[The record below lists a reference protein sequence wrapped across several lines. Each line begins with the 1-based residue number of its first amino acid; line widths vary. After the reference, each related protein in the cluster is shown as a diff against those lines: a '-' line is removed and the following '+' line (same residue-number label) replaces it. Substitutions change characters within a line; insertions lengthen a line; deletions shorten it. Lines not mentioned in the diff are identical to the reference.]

1 MAQLVAINPQLHQQL
16 RLHPAKAEWH
26 SKGIQ
31 LMPVVPTEFASMAT
45 QAPIVLTKNGQTG
58 QFVSVALLGF
68 APGENLFFSNNSWQ
82 GDYVPLQIQRQPFFL
97 GQAEAAGQTSTESGN
112 SGGTQGAP
120 EFVVCID
127 NDSPT
132 ICPPTSQGSNS
143 DDTQQLFTESGA
155 DSAYFQ
161 QAKQCLAELLRGEQQ
176 LQQLMQALLGHDLL
190 QPLSLDI
197 VFDNEQ
203 STRLNGLYTIDQQ
216 KLAALSAVA
225 LSELHQAGWLLPIYT
240 LIASTAQI
248 YPLIARKNRQLANG

>member
-1 MAQLVAINPQLHQQL
+1 MAQLVAINPQLHRQL

-82 GDYVPLQIQRQPFFL
+82 GDYLPLQIQRQPFFL
-97 GQAEAAGQTSTESGN
+97 GQAEAAGTQDTQKAQ
-112 SGGTQGAP
+112 GTP

-132 ICPPTSQGSNS
+132 ICPPTSQDSNS
-143 DDTQQLFTESGA
+143 DTQQLFTESGA

-216 KLAALSAVA
+216 KLAALSPVA
-225 LSELHQAGWLLPIYT
+225 LVALHQAGWLLPIYT

>member
-1 MAQLVAINPQLHQQL
+1 MAQLVAINPQLHRQL

-82 GDYVPLQIQRQPFFL
+82 GDYLPLQIQRQPFFL
-97 GQAEAAGQTSTESGN
+97 GQAEAAG
-112 SGGTQGAP
+112 TQDTQETQVAP

-216 KLAALSAVA
+216 KLAALSPVA
-225 LSELHQAGWLLPIYT
+225 LVALHQAGWLLPIYT

>member
-1 MAQLVAINPQLHQQL
+1 MAQLVAINPQLHRQL

-97 GQAEAAGQTSTESGN
+97 GQAEAAGTQDAQESP
-112 SGGTQGAP
+112 GAP

>member
-97 GQAEAAGQTSTESGN
+97 GQAEAT
-112 SGGTQGAP
+112 GTQDAQESPGAP

-176 LQQLMQALLGHDLL
+176 LRQLMQALLGHDLL

-216 KLAALSAVA
+216 KLAALSPVA
-225 LSELHQAGWLLPIYT
+225 LVALHQAGWLLPIYT